1 MKSIYLVIVPLLI
14 FLLQNCNA
22 VDSYLDDS
30 VRMVYGDDS
39 EISDSIK
46 TLFNED
52 AARLALRDIQSNS
65 SDKENLIIIPAYY
78 VESYYNGLVH
88 IYNANYIPER
98 DVVID
103 TYKIHTFRYPETH
116 TLIVAVDSTKDWV
129 QEWKNGNRL
138 TGNQKIDELM
148 ETYNL
153 QLYHYYSW
161 PILQAA
167 VLFSEEPL
175 NIHALCN
182 KFKPIDGVIYAES
195 DGVIGDGNNITAS
208 IETNGIK
215 YIFSYGWGDCPAG
228 CISRHYWEFKVKFD
242 GIVQFIN
249 SYGDPL

>member
-14 FLLQNCNA
+14 FLLQNWNA
-22 VDSYLDDS
+22 VDSNLDDS

-39 EISDSIK
+39 KISDSIK

-78 VESYYNGLVH
+78 VESYYYGLVH
-88 IYNANYIPER
+88 FYNANYIPER

-138 TGNQKIDELM
+138 TGNQKVDELM

-195 DGVIGDGNNITAS
+195 YGVIGDGNNITAS

-215 YIFSYGWGDCPAG
+215 YIFSYGWGGAHDAFRRR
-228 CISRHYWEFKVKFD
+228 S
-242 GIVQFIN
+242 
-249 SYGDPL
+249 